1 MTNEHPQFRSILVKE
16 SNAYQ
21 QLPGSCEF
29 GAAVPVVLQSR
40 HLVSVKALRTLAR
53 TVSAAFLAAVF
64 SEIILGINCH
74 SASTVRYHRGAVH
87 YISLHDIT
95 LLGIILHN
103 VTLPNI
109 T

>member
-1 MTNEHPQFRSILVKE
+1 MSSVTK
-16 SNAYQ
+16 
-21 QLPGSCEF
+21 
-29 GAAVPVVLQSR
+29 

-64 SEIILGINCH
+64 SELILGINCH

-87 YISLHDIT
+87 YISLHVITLLDTTVHDIT
-95 LLGIILHN
+95 LHD
-103 VTLPNI
+103 I